1 MVWLM
6 IFTTRKLHMSNQF
19 NIFVHSSHDT
29 GIIPSPVGDSSWNR
43 ETCQAACPLTCG
55 FRGFHVGGY
64 GTSRCYCNYDNGGAV
79 CPPEGFTVYTQD
91 NPGTG
96 PITSSSGAFFQCFK
110 YVEEEVY

>member
-1 MVWLM
+1 MAPGGSFSLVGSG
-6 IFTTRKLHMSNQF
+6 TCEDSNGMAYDF
-19 NIFVHSSHDT
+19 YYT
-29 GIIPSPVGDSSWNR
+29 WNR

>member
-29 GIIPSPVGDSSWNR
+29 GIILSPVGDSSWNR

-55 FRGFHVGGY
+55 FRGFHVGY
-64 GTSRCYCNYDNGGAV
+64 VEYFQEYNCNCNYDTGYAV
-79 CPPEGFTVYTQD
+79 SPPEGFNAYSGGEY
-91 NPGTG
+91 NGSG
-96 PITSSSGAFFQCFK
+96 PITSTFGTAYQCYK
-110 YVEEEVY
+110 YV